1 MKEKTRKI
9 LGFLGLVEDE
19 YGDYSPQSSARPF
32 SEQSD
37 EPGFSSAP
45 SGRPFATTPSGVGAP
60 SGATQFRPRP
70 PVSQTSSVSVLDSS
84 GQGPR
89 VRAVAPPNAVP
100 SATRGV
106 SSFSQ
111 ERDVA
116 FFTPRS
122 FNESRRVTDLL
133 RSNRAVVMNLL
144 YVDADLRR
152 RLVDFTAGTVWAL
165 NARIELLDTA
175 VYLVSPSGVH
185 LNPDAKERLKANN
198 FQDPNA

>member
-1 MKEKTRKI
+1 MKEKTRRI

-19 YGDYSPQSSARPF
+19 YGDYSPQTSARPF
-32 SEQSD
+32 SDSGEEQ
-37 EPGFSSAP
+37 GFNAP
-45 SGRPFATTPSGVGAP
+45 AATSRPFPTTPSGAPTPAGVG
-60 SGATQFRPRP
+60 QFRPRP

-89 VRAVAPPNAVP
+89 VRAVTSPNA
-100 SATRGV
+100 ARGV

-133 RSNRAVVMNLL
+133 RSNRAVVMNLMF
-144 YVDADLRR
+144 VDAELRR
-152 RLVDFTAGTVWAL
+152 RLIDFTAGTVWAL
-165 NARIELLDTA
+165 NAKIEPLDPA

-185 LNPDAKERLKANN
+185 LNPDTKERLRANN
-198 FQDPNA
+198 YQDPNA

>member
-1 MKEKTRKI
+1 MKDRTRKI

-19 YGDYSPQSSARPF
+19 YGEYSPQGAPRPF
-32 SEQSD
+32 SELPEES
-37 EPGFSSAP
+37 EFSRAP
-45 SGRPFATTPSGVGAP
+45 QATRTFPTSGSSLGAP
-60 SGATQFRPRP
+60 AGTTQFRPRP

-89 VRAVAPPNAVP
+89 VRPVATANSP
-100 SATRGV
+100 RGV

-165 NARIELLDTA
+165 NAKIELLDTA
-175 VYLVSPSGVH
+175 IYLVSPSGVH
-185 LNPDAKERLKANN
+185 LNPDAKERIKANN